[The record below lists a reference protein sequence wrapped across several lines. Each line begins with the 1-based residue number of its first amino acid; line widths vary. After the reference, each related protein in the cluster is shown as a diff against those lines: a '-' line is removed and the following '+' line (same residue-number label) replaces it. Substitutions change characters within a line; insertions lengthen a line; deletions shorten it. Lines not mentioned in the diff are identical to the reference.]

1 MVKISQ
7 MHSTT
12 RSEFYDFNYNGR
24 SFQVEY
30 LSRATEFEGKAEPY
44 DNMVRLDEVLRN
56 KYETPLLG
64 NTLLEEGVTKGYQT
78 RVDTF
83 REVVRDLTS
92 GQNLVQIQ
100 QWRDLP
106 TGLETVL
113 DSLPVHVRDLL
124 KTEYSDPNV
133 IPYDFGMTSD

>member
-1 MVKISQ
+1 MVTISQ
-7 MHSTT
+7 MHSTMK
-12 RSEFYDFNYNGR
+12 SEFYFFDYNGR
-24 SFQVEY
+24 NFQVEY
-30 LSRATEFEGKAEPY
+30 LSRATELEGKAEPY
-44 DNMVRLDEVLRN
+44 DDMVRLGEVLRN
-56 KYETPLLG
+56 KYETSLLG
-64 NTLLEEGVTKGYQT
+64 NTPLEEGVTKGYQT

-133 IPYDFGMTSD
+133 VPYDFGITSD